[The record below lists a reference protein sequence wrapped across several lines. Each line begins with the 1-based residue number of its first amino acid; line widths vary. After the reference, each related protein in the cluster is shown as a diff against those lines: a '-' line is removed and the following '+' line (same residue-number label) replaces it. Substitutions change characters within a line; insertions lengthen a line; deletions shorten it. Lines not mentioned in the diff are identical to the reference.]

1 MGKILSTAK
10 REVLEVLPPAGF
22 FLVAFN
28 VIVFTKRLM
37 LEQYGIHFSHF
48 VAATLGALVV
58 AKVVLIADHIPF
70 INKYPGKPLIYN
82 VVWKTVIYLAVAFV
96 VRFGEALAP
105 LWLQSRDLGVAY
117 ARLYDE
123 VVWPHFWVIQ
133 IWLACL
139 FFVYVAFRELARTLG
154 EAEFLWMFLGVRIMG
169 EEETGR
175 G

>member
-1 MGKILSTAK
+1 MGKVLGTVR

-37 LEQYGIHFSHF
+37 LEQYGIQFSHF

-58 AKVVLIADHIPF
+58 AKVVLMADYIPF

-96 VRFGEALAP
+96 VRFGEALLP
-105 LWLQSRDLGVAY
+105 LWLKYRELSVATE
-117 ARLYDE
+117 RLYDE
-123 VVWPHFWVIQ
+123 VVWAHFWVIQ

-139 FFVYVAFRELARTLG
+139 FFVYVSFRELARTLG
-154 EAEFLWMFLGVRIMG
+154 EAEFLRMFFGG
-169 EEETGR
+169 GKHPGNPDR

>member
-1 MGKILSTAK
+1 MGKVLDTMK
-10 REVLEVLPPAGF
+10 REILEVLPPAVF

-28 VIVFTKRLM
+28 VIVFTKHLM
-37 LEQYGIHFSHF
+37 LEQYGIRFSHV

-58 AKVVLIADHIPF
+58 AKVVLIADYIPW

-82 VVWKTVIYLAVAFV
+82 VVWKTVIYLIVAFV

-105 LWLQSRDLGVAY
+105 LWLQYRDLSVAT

-123 VVWPHFWVIQ
+123 VIWAHFWVIQ

-139 FFVYVAFRELARTLG
+139 FFVYVSFRELARTLG
-154 EAEFLWMFLGVRIMG
+154 EAEFLRMFLGVG
-169 EEETGR
+169 KHPGNPER